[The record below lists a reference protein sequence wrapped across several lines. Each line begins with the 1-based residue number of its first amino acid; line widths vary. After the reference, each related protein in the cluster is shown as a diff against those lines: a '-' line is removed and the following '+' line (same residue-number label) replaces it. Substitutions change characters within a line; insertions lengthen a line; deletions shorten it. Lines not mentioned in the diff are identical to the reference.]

1 MGPMGWRKLTIPN
14 GDLARCSELSATE
27 QARRTPTLGI
37 IYCGSISDS
46 DSQTRSGWFDRSV
59 RLAGPGDRDV
69 HCVVQ

>member
-1 MGPMGWRKLTIPN
+1 MGWRKLTIPD

-46 DSQTRSGWFDRSV
+46 EWLV
-59 RLAGPGDRDV
+59 
-69 HCVVQ
+69 